1 MEARVD
7 EGLRTE
13 TLGRGEAIV
22 DIATVRIESNRV
34 SRNVNGRVQDVMFAA
49 YRGVWER

>member
-13 TLGRGEAIV
+13 TLALGEAIV
-22 DIATVRIESNRV
+22 DIVGVKMMV
-34 SRNVNGRVQDVMFAA
+34 SRKV
-49 YRGVWER
+49 

>member
-22 DIATVRIESNRV
+22 DIVGVRIKWHC
-34 SRNVNGRVQDVMFAA
+34 SRDDQMYARCDT
-49 YRGVWER
+49 RGVSWGVGE

>member
-13 TLGRGEAIV
+13 TLALGEAIV
-22 DIATVRIESNRV
+22 DIVGVKT
-34 SRNVNGRVQDVMFAA
+34 GW
-49 YRGVWER
+49 YRAR